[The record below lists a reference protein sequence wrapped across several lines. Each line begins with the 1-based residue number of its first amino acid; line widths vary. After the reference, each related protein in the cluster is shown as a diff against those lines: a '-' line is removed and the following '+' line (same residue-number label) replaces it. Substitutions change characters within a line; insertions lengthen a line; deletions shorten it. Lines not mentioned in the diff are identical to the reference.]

1 MEKVVLYTG
10 LSATWC
16 SHFQCKLSELG
27 GEHWNTYRKSPSHL
41 VCLTWSSNVFT
52 RENALKVS
60 IR

>member
-1 MEKVVLYTG
+1 MEKVVLYIG

-16 SHFQCKLSELG
+16 SHFQCKLSELRE
-27 GEHWNTYRKSPSHL
+27 EHWNTYRKSPSHL